1 MKPREAYITA
11 LNEHR
16 DSLETLSLREAGYT
30 LSAWTSDT
38 AWEIGDSDTTCWL
51 IGSEFGM
58 CGEHH
63 SAGDYDCPTW
73 QRLAL
78 SLSLCW
84 AMRVDYNPTT
94 GDMEETMILKGGTLA
109 AAMKAVSVGR
119 NLLNV

>member
-1 MKPREAYITA
+1 MTPREAYITA

-16 DSLETLSLREAGYT
+16 NSLETLTLREAGFK
-30 LSAWTSDT
+30 LSLWTSDT

-51 IGSEFGM
+51 IASEFGTH
-58 CGEHH
+58 GNHYDT
-63 SAGDYDCPTW
+63 GDYDCPTW

-78 SLSLCW
+78 SLSRCW

-94 GDMEETMILKGGTLA
+94 GDMEETMILRDGTLA
-109 AAMKAVSVGR
+109 AAMEAVSVGR